1 MSGSVLEAGTDG
13 EVPEE
18 EAEEGEEA
26 EEKGAGELEGELP
39 PHSPPCASTS
49 RHLRHGW
56 PRDPPGGLHGANN
69 KVRAILD
76 ILCLSRKGLF
86 F

>member
-13 EVPEE
+13 EVLEE

-26 EEKGAGELEGELP
+26 EERGAGELEGDLP
-39 PHSPPCASTS
+39 PPNPPCASTS
-49 RHLRHGW
+49 RHLRQGW
-56 PRDPPGGLHGANN
+56 PRDPLEGLHGANN

-76 ILCLSRKGLF
+76 ILCLIKKGIF